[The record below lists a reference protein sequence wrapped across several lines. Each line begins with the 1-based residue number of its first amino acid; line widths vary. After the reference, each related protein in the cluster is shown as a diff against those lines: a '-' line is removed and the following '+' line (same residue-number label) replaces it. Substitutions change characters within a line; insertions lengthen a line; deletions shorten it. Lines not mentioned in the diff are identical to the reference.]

1 MGCLII
7 LIAVIISMHKL
18 TLTLKATQ
26 VICKI
31 IFIIK
36 IHSSMEYSFYVDLC
50 RISSI
55 TKVVVLVFYA
65 NFLVTD
71 TSDLNH

>member
-1 MGCLII
+1 
-7 LIAVIISMHKL
+7 
-18 TLTLKATQ
+18 
-26 VICKI
+26 
-31 IFIIK
+31 
-36 IHSSMEYSFYVDLC
+36 MEYSFYVDLC